1 MPSHARTGAAIR
13 HTHMLKLHQ
22 QDGQVCR
29 FPCYLIF
36 LLSVPFL
43 RPGANP
49 WRVIN
54 QIRTKLRIH
63 AAAVQVSI
71 GVEDQLEGVVDL
83 VRWKAV
89 YNKGTKG

>member
-1 MPSHARTGAAIR
+1 MRRYNVPRLSFINKMDRCVG
-13 HTHMLKLHQ
+13 
-22 QDGQVCR
+22 
-29 FPCYLIF
+29 FE
-36 LLSVPFL
+36 LLSDPYRPRWPL

-54 QIRTKLRIH
+54 QIRTKLRIP
-63 AAAVQVSI
+63 AAAVQIPI

>member
-1 MPSHARTGAAIR
+1 MFLGYHS
-13 HTHMLKLHQ
+13 
-22 QDGQVCR
+22 
-29 FPCYLIF
+29 LIKWIGVLVF
-36 LLSVPFL
+36 ELFSDPYRPRGPL

-54 QIRTKLRIH
+54 QIRTKLRIP
-63 AAAVQVSI
+63 AAAVQVPI

>member
-1 MPSHARTGAAIR
+1 MSFGYHSLTRR
-13 HTHMLKLHQ
+13 K
-22 QDGQVCR
+22 VCR
-29 FPCYLIF
+29 FPHYLIF

-43 RPGANP
+43 RPGVNP

-54 QIRTKLRIH
+54 QICTKLRTP
-63 AAAVQVSI
+63 ATAVQVPI

-83 VRWKAV
+83 VCWKAV